1 MSQGCQH
8 WRGVGVDGRVGDAGQ
23 QERRSDRGA
32 RAAQRRRKEE
42 EAQRRFW
49 VTFFFFWRGEGLRSA
64 NCRVNPAL
72 IVIAVLI
79 APNNSCF
86 LY

>member
-23 QERRSDRGA
+23 QERRSDSKSGSAAAEGGGGA
-32 RAAQRRRKEE
+32 AA
-42 EAQRRFW
+42 
-49 VTFFFFWRGEGLRSA
+49 VLGDFFFFDFWRGEGLRSA
-64 NCRVNPAL
+64 HCRVNPAL

-79 APNNSCF
+79 ALNNSCF